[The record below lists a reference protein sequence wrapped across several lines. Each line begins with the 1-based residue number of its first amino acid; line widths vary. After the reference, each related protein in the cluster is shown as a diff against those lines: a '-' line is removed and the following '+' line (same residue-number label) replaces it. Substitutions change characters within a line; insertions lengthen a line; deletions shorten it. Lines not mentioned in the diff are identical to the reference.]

1 MFDFEETVKKLLG
14 EASGTVIP
22 LWWKDIIKAY
32 NDANPYSQV
41 KGDTL
46 PSTQPQLSK
55 ALNSALASASNIAQN
70 TYSAAYVPL
79 MDLVRSLYKSFLTTI
94 SITIN
99 NCDTFVSQLDRLIN
113 DPKTGTN
120 IKAEI
125 EAWKK
130 RNLDHDL
137 YGTDAGFLDKTVQDA
152 EIKRKKDLDVAGDVA
167 VTTIQGYCILP
178 AVQTI
183 VNRRTSV
190 IARAAALK
198 GLNNPFAT
206 VLYNIF
212 NKTYMYVSG
221 QAPISDDWGKIV
233 DGNLYIKTVIMIAIY
248 TRLLYESLKCSKQ
261 EEAATPTSARTG
273 GRVAATPT
281 SARTGGRV
289 AGAPLSPT
297 PNAVRKRAARAA
309 AKQGPTTESFY
320 QTIEN
325 LLWEAIPANNSSKE
339 EIHSRIMRELDS
351 HKYNMIKSLP
361 EDTHFMDFVEK
372 GLLAQFN
379 CNVEDGKPIEL
390 LKDDRGNIKYYE
402 EDPEKDPGKP
412 KIFTVGEID
421 KMAKL
426 GNKEAKNLM
435 DQISDAAQYQRENAG
450 VMGRLA
456 AAGQAAAGL
465 AAVGGVKAG
474 LAG

>member
-1 MFDFEETVKKLLG
+1 MFDFEGTVKKLLG
-14 EASGTVIP
+14 EASGTPPVEIP
-22 LWWKDIIKAY
+22 LWWRDIIKAY

-79 MDLVRSLYKSFLTTI
+79 MDLVRSLYKTFLT
-94 SITIN
+94 TIN
-99 NCDTFVSQLDRLIN
+99 NCDTFVSQLDKLIN
-113 DPKTGTN
+113 DPKTGTA

-221 QAPISDDWGKIV
+221 QAPISDDWDKIV

-273 GRVAATPT
+273 GK
-281 SARTGGRV
+281 V
-289 AGAPLSPT
+289 AGAPLSQT

-379 CNVEDGKPIEL
+379 CDVEGGGPIEP

-402 EDPEKDPGKP
+402 EVPGKP

-435 DQISDAAQYQRENAG
+435 DQISNAAQYQRENTG
-450 VMGRLA
+450 VMDRM
-456 AAGQAAAGL
+456 AAGANAAAGL
-465 AAVGGVKAG
+465 AAVGGIKAG

>member
-1 MFDFEETVKKLLG
+1 MFNFEDIVYNLLT
-14 EASGTVIP
+14 EAPTGAP
-22 LWWKDIIKAY
+22 PAWWQDIIKAY

-41 KGDTL
+41 KGDVY
-46 PSTQPQLSK
+46 PGAQPQLSK
-55 ALNSALASASNIAQN
+55 SLNSALASASNIAQN
-70 TYSAAYVPL
+70 TYSSAYVPL
-79 MDLVRSLYKSFLTTI
+79 MDLVRSLYKAFKTR
-94 SITIN
+94 IN
-99 NCDTFVSQLDRLIN
+99 NCDIFVTELDKLMS
-113 DPKTGTN
+113 DPKTKTS
-120 IKAEI
+120 ITAEI

-130 RNLDHDL
+130 RNLDHDS

-183 VNRRTSV
+183 VNRRTTV
-190 IARAAALK
+190 ISRAAALK
-198 GLNNPFAT
+198 NLSNPFAT

-248 TRLLYESLKCSKQ
+248 ARLLYESLKCSKK
-261 EEAATPTSARTG
+261 EEAATPA
-273 GRVAATPT
+273 PT
-281 SARTGGRV
+281 RTGGRV
-289 AGAPLSPT
+289 AGAPLSST
-297 PNAVRKRAARAA
+297 PNAIRKRAARAA
-309 AKQGPTTESFY
+309 ARQTPTTESFY

-325 LLWEAIPANNSSKE
+325 LLCEAVPANNSSKE

-351 HKYNMIKSLP
+351 HKYNMFKSLP
-361 EDTHFMDFVEK
+361 EDSHFMDFVEK
-372 GLLAQFN
+372 GTLTLFN
-379 CNVEDGKPIEL
+379 CDTEDGKPVL
-390 LKDDRGNIKYYE
+390 LTDDGGKVKYYE
-402 EDPEKDPGKP
+402 ESPGKP
-412 KIFTVGEID
+412 KIFTIGEID

-435 DQISDAAQYQRENAG
+435 DQITDAAQYQRENAG

-456 AAGQAAAGL
+456 AGANAAAGI
-465 AAVGGVKAG
+465 AAVGGIKPG